1 VNGGQGPRAATGNP
15 GHRGVSRRR
24 CSDAVLAALMRG
36 TIRAWVNQFIEM
48 VQYTKEERV
57 EAYCVKCRD
66 KREVKDPK
74 QITMKNG
81 KPAVQGKCPVCGT
94 TLNKIGATLAAT

>member
-1 VNGGQGPRAATGNP
+1 M
-15 GHRGVSRRR
+15 
-24 CSDAVLAALMRG
+24 D
-36 TIRAWVNQFIEM
+36 
-48 VQYTKEERV
+48 
-57 EAYCVKCRD
+57 AYCVKCRD